1 MSEATDL
8 FGHLGVADQ
17 LSLFGEAD
25 NRMAAPL
32 PTSVDH
38 PARARAKMLA
48 VLDVARAART
58 LPWSERDTRM
68 WQTVFPQM
76 ANWLSADEG
85 AQLVLEFEQQ
95 IERLKAA

>member
-1 MSEATDL
+1 MSETAEL
-8 FGHLGVADQ
+8 FGHPKAADQ
-17 LSLFGEAD
+17 LSLFGESE

-48 VLDVARAART
+48 VLDIAREAAT
-58 LPWSERDTRM
+58 MPWSERDTRM